1 MEKIKLYQG
10 DCLELMNDIP
20 DGSVD
25 MVLCDL
31 PYGTTQNKWDSCV
44 PLAPLWRG
52 YRRIVKTGGAI
63 ALFAQTPFDK
73 VLGNSNIDWLKYELI
88 WCKTR
93 ATGHLNANKRP
104 LKNHEN
110 ILLLFQTFSDSYDT
124 TDYFSSLKDYMIGE
138 YEKAGLDS
146 KSVQHLLGSYMGN
159 HYFTRKTQFSIPTE
173 TSYRKF
179 QSTGRF
185 QRPYSEIKAEYDA
198 ERQFIAKNINTY
210 NPQGVHKRE
219 VPTIR
224 IGRDNG
230 TNYGKSDKD
239 ALQEYENYPKDVL
252 LFPSE
257 STPVHPTQKPVAL
270 LEYLIRTYTNEG
282 ETVLDNCMGSGSTGV
297 AAVNTRRNFIGM
309 ELDPGYFET
318 AQKRIEDAREQLVI
332 KAVM

>member
-1 MEKIKLYQG
+1 MSAQLYQG
-10 DCLELMNDIP
+10 DCLELMKDIP

-31 PYGTTQNKWDSCV
+31 PYGTTQNEWDSCV
-44 PLAPLWRG
+44 PLEPLWRE
-52 YRRIVKTGGAI
+52 YKRIVKTGGAI
-63 ALFAQTPFDK
+63 ALFSQTPFDK
-73 VLGNSNIDWLKYELI
+73 VLGNSNIAWLKYELI

-110 ILLLFQTFSDSYDT
+110 ILLFFQTFSDSYDT
-124 TDYFSSLKDYMIGE
+124 TDYFSSLKDYMIEE

-173 TSYRKF
+173 TSYRKL

-185 QRPYSEIKAEYDA
+185 QRPYSEIKSEYDA
-198 ERQFIAKNINTY
+198 ERQLIAKDINTY
-210 NPQGVHKRE
+210 NPQYVRKKE
-219 VPTIR
+219 TPTIR

-252 LFPSE
+252 FFPSE

-297 AAVNTRRNFIGM
+297 ACVNTGRNFIGM

-318 AQKRIEDAREQLVI
+318 AKRRIKEAQEQLRIV
-332 KAVM
+332 AV